1 MQAREPSVV
10 SVVYS
15 GDPGVTKED
24 IIKKVKVRTPLRHT
38 YHFRSSDCSLQAQ
51 FDIDLNPRTLAFVFL
66 TRRRWVEDHTW
77 KRFTL
82 LGQSIGS
89 LWLGLEA
96 ASALLPDL
104 YIGTFIH
111 ATSCLSKLMMGRYDG
126 LRLYIPPLYAPRH
139 PSRRIRALSDYKYG
153 DDFARL
159 PSTCRTHQR
168 VEHFKLVDPQPGK
181 VAVRVRLIIHC
192 RLTEA
197 LQRRYYRLFMA
208 FYAFSL
214 RRASFLMVNS
224 SWTKGHIDW
233 IVNGPEPKDRDSSP
247 AKTTSKG
254 RKQVSIVY
262 PSCDTTAMKNF
273 PLEGRERVVLSVAQF
288 RFVSLPFPSPHS
300 SLTRHRPEKDHATQL
315 KSFHALLTKYPQY
328 AASGE
333 KPTKLVL
340 VGGCRNEG
348 DRQRVESLR
357 ELAKEL
363 GIEVRWSFL
372 WEDGDRHC
380 FRHPDIHISQDQT
393 TFVLNA
399 SYEEMLGWLR
409 RASVGLST
417 MIDEHFGINVVEFM
431 VSNGFFRFRLTGAH
445 VFCSA
450 RVLPCIPLS
459 SPVYLHF
466 SCIHPS
472 SSPALFHSPL
482 KSTTNRSLLPPG
494 SRRSSPRPRLRRSP
508 PRYRRAVR
516 RETDRVPCPDCRRV
530 RGPNAQD
537 PQHDGYKGG
546 RGCAREG
553 EEACGGEVWR
563 GGVLQGVGG
572 GLCFVEGMYGFDNF
586 HLCNL

>member
-1 MQAREPSVV
+1 MKIVGFFHPYCNAGGGGERVLWTAIKLMQAREPSVV

-24 IIKKVKVRTPLRHT
+24 IIKKVK
-38 YHFRSSDCSLQAQ
+38 AQ

-104 YIGTFIH
+104 YIDTMGYAFTFPLFTLLGIRVGAYVH
-111 ATSCLSKLMMGRYDG
+111 YPTISTEMISRVSHRRVGHTNASNISSSWILSRGKL
-126 LRLYIPPLYAPRH
+126 L
-139 PSRRIRALSDYKYG
+139 
-153 DDFARL
+153 
-159 PSTCRTHQR
+159 
-168 VEHFKLVDPQPGK
+168 
-181 VAVRVRLIIHC
+181 
-192 RLTEA
+192 
-197 LQRRYYRLFMA
+197 YYRLFMA

-288 RFVSLPFPSPHS
+288 R
-300 SLTRHRPEKDHATQL
+300 PEKDHATQL

-363 GIEVRWSFL
+363 GIE
-372 WEDGDRHC
+372 
-380 FRHPDIHISQDQT
+380 DQT

-431 VSNGFFRFRLTGAH
+431 AAGVVPLAHASGGPLLDIVVPYEGKPTGYHARTADEFADQMHKILSTMGTREDADVRERGRKHVVERF
-445 VFCSA
+445 
-450 RVLPCIPLS
+450 
-459 SPVYLHF
+459 
-466 SCIHPS
+466 
-472 SSPALFHSPL
+472 
-482 KSTTNRSLLPPG
+482 
-494 SRRSSPRPRLRRSP
+494 
-508 PRYRRAVR
+508 
-516 RETDRVPCPDCRRV
+516 
-530 RGPNAQD
+530 
-537 PQHDGYKGG
+537 
-546 RGCAREG
+546 G
-553 EEACGGEVWR
+553 EEEFFKGWGDRKSV
-563 GGVLQGVGG
+563 V
-572 GLCFVEGMYGFDNF
+572 
-586 HLCNL
+586 